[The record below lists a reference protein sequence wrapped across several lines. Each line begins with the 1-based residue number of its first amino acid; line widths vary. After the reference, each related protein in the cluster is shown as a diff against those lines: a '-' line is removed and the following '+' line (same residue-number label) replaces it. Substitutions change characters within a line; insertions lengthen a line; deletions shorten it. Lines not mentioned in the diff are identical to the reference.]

1 LVIAR
6 SGEASSQ
13 WTESDDHES
22 ARSYAIR
29 VRLTW
34 PLTGRSEEMQLISA
48 AISHPDTAGLLLSG
62 AAGVG
67 KSRVAK
73 EALSVAESRGCE
85 IRWAVAT
92 TAARALPLGAFASF
106 VGSAAGDML
115 QVVRGVIDALTT
127 GRQNACVVV
136 AVDDVHLL
144 DDLSTFVLQQIVQRG
159 AAKVVVTAREGE
171 PIPLGL
177 QEMWTREQF
186 ERIDLQPISRSETAT
201 LLSAALGGSVDADA
215 TRRLWNLTRGN
226 VLYLCNIV
234 EQEVADGRFA
244 ERHGFWTWTGKP
256 VVTSSLVEMI
266 EARTGALP
274 AAVGEVIDALAIGE
288 PIELASL
295 CRITDAAAVEEADMR
310 GLIKLDSIDAKV
322 EARLAHPLYGEVR
335 RERAP
340 STRLRRLRGRVA
352 IELANGT
359 DRDDM
364 RTIVRRAT
372 LSLDSDLEPDPDLLV
387 SAAHGAVWLAD
398 LPLADRLADAAIRAG
413 GGAEA
418 YIIRGCNLSGLSRGE
433 DAEAVLASVPT
444 RGFTAADHARLAFVR
459 GMNLIYTLADPGRAK
474 DVVDEVFS
482 RIGADPCIDAFHAVY
497 WAMLGKPELSL
508 RASHGL
514 VLDDVP
520 AVVGAQ
526 AASQIALALGDAGR
540 TTEAVASAEKGYAI
554 VDGSFDAENIRFVI
568 ATSHVA
574 LLVLSGRVRD
584 AMLAAEG
591 LRLRWADLPGVLQ
604 VLSLAVAGRAALG
617 TGRLD
622 AACSMLQP
630 IDLLISESNG
640 WGYRYQLP
648 HAIALAMRGS
658 AEDAAAALASAEQH
672 RHPSHGCIDFE
683 LGLARAW
690 VAAAQ
695 GIVSQA
701 ISYATAAAETAAAN
715 GQYAAEVVCLQT
727 ATQFGYPSAE
737 SRLRTLSEIVEG
749 PRAPLAARFAGAL
762 HSRDGAE
769 LAEVS
774 RGFEEIGD
782 MVAAADAAAHAALI
796 CRGQEL
802 RGSAY
807 THATRAEGLAELCGG
822 AMTPALREAIEPVPL
837 SAREREIVALIA
849 EGLTNREVADR
860 LCLSVRTIEG
870 HIYRAMARTG
880 MASREELAGL
890 LKRRR

>member
-1 LVIAR
+1 
-6 SGEASSQ
+6 
-13 WTESDDHES
+13 
-22 ARSYAIR
+22 
-29 VRLTW
+29 
-34 PLTGRSEEMQLISA
+34 MQLISA
-48 AISHPDTAGLLLSG
+48 AISHPDTAGILLSG

-73 EALSVAESRGCE
+73 EALTVAESRGCQ

-106 VGSAAGDML
+106 VGSTPSDTL
-115 QVVRGVIDALTT
+115 QLVRSVIEALTAV
-127 GRQNACVVV
+127 RQGARVVV

-144 DDLSTFVLQQIVQRG
+144 DDLSTFVLQQIVQRR
-159 AAKVVVTAREGE
+159 AAKVVVTVREGE

-177 QEMWTREQF
+177 QEMWTHDQF
-186 ERIDLQPISRSETAT
+186 ERIDLQPISRDETAT
-201 LLSAALGGSVDADA
+201 LLSAALGGPVDADA

-226 VLYLCNIV
+226 VLYLRNIV
-234 EQEVADGRFA
+234 EQEVADGRLA
-244 ERHGFWTWTGKP
+244 ERHGLWTWTGKP

-274 AAVGEVIDALAIGE
+274 VAVGEVVDALAVGE

-295 CRITDAAAVEEADMR
+295 CRITDAAAVEEADVR
-310 GLIKLDSIDAKV
+310 GLIKLDSVDGRV

-352 IELANGT
+352 TELATGP
-359 DRDDM
+359 DRDKM

-372 LSLDSDLEPDPDLLV
+372 LSLDSDLERDPALLLN
-387 SAAHGAVWLAD
+387 AAHGAVWLAD

-433 DAEAVLASVPT
+433 DADAVLASVPT
-444 RGFTAADHARLAFVR
+444 QGFTDADHARLAFLR
-459 GMNLIYTLADPGRAK
+459 GMNLIYTLADPDRAK
-474 DVVDEVFS
+474 DVVTEVFS
-482 RIGADPCIDAFHAVY
+482 RCGAHPCLDAFHTVY

-508 RASHGL
+508 AASRDL
-514 VLDDVP
+514 VLTDMP

-526 AASQIALALGDAGR
+526 AASHIALALGDVGR
-540 TTEAVASAEKGYAI
+540 TTDAVAAADDGYAI
-554 VDGSFDAENIRFVI
+554 VDSSFDAENIRFVI
-568 ATSHVA
+568 ATSHVG
-574 LLVLSGRVRD
+574 LLLQSGRVHD
-584 AMLAAEG
+584 AQLAADG
-591 LRLRWADLPGVLQ
+591 LRRQWADLPGVLA

-617 TGRLD
+617 AGQLD
-622 AACSMLQP
+622 AACAMLQP
-630 IDLLISESNG
+630 IDLLIGESNG

-658 AEDAAAALASAEQH
+658 ADDAAAALAGAEKH
-672 RHPSHGCIDFE
+672 RHPSHGCVDFE

-701 ISYATAAAETAAAN
+701 ISHALAAAETAARN
-715 GQYAAEVVCLQT
+715 GQFAAEVVCLQT
-727 ATQFGYPSAE
+727 ATQFGHVSAE
-737 SRLRTLSEIVEG
+737 TRLGTLAGIVEG

-762 HSRDGAE
+762 RSRNAAE
-769 LAEVS
+769 LADVS
-774 RGFEEIGD
+774 KGFEEIGD
-782 MVAAADAAAHAALI
+782 LVAAADAVAHAAML
-796 CRGQEL
+796 CRGQDL
-802 RGSAY
+802 RGSAF

-822 AMTPALREAIEPVPL
+822 ASTPALREAVEPVPL
-837 SAREREIVALIA
+837 SPREREIVALIA
-849 EGLTNREVADR
+849 EGLSNRDVADR

-880 MASREELAGL
+880 MASREELVGL
-890 LKRRR
+890 LKRPRV